1 MFHHLSCSRQFIML
15 TNIQPI
21 STNRIANHLVSLFYE
36 FIHEVSGIKE
46 DIIRN
51 KVKQFAFDKVYTGV
65 CILTDGRFLGNAL
78 DFSSFEIEH
87 TVWHLHYVG
96 HSCHTHVGIM
106 LTEMKE
112 KILKI
117 NIRKEI

>member
-65 CILTDGRFLGNAL
+65 CIITDGRFLGNAL
-78 DFSSFEIEH
+78 D
-87 TVWHLHYVG
+87 L
-96 HSCHTHVGIM
+96 
-106 LTEMKE
+106 
-112 KILKI
+112 
-117 NIRKEI
+117 

>member
-1 MFHHLSCSRQFIML
+1 MFHHLSCPSQFIML

-51 KVKQFAFDKVYTGV
+51 KAKQFAFDKVYTGV
-65 CILTDGRFLGNAL
+65 CIITDGGFLGNAL

-96 HSCHTHVGIM
+96 TAATLMSASC
-106 LTEMKE
+106 
-112 KILKI
+112 
-117 NIRKEI
+117 